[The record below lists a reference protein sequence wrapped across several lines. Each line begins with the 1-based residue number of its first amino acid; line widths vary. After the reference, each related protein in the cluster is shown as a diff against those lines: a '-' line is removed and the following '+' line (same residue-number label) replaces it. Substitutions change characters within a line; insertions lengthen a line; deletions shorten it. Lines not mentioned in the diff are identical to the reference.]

1 MSSFL
6 FREVSLEF
14 EAKAVKLSGK
24 VALFRMVMSYRVVTR
39 KETTKPGRKN
49 REDPHC
55 WSFAHSINDLQ
66 QVQVESLTSFYL
78 LSIGQV
84 NRSWRFCGLS
94 MRSAITTGIHLRN
107 ESPDV
112 SLTSRKNLC
121 WVWWSLYTLDI
132 TLCLKTGRG
141 PSVNTDFITTPLPLP
156 FGDNAMWEHGQ
167 NPEVSGTS
175 IIVHDGLQTSPEGS
189 CGPILDTS
197 RYCLSFVQL
206 TLLMRQSIESL
217 YAPACSKV
225 PWNVR

>member
-1 MSSFL
+1 
-6 FREVSLEF
+6 
-14 EAKAVKLSGK
+14 
-24 VALFRMVMSYRVVTR
+24 MV
-39 KETTKPGRKN
+39 
-49 REDPHC
+49 
-55 WSFAHSINDLQ
+55 
-66 QVQVESLTSFYL
+66 
-78 LSIGQV
+78 
-84 NRSWRFCGLS
+84 RSWRFCGLS

-156 FGDNAMWEHGQ
+156 FGDNAMWEVSGPALIREYRDSSQLIGPHPSLVQHQQHGQ